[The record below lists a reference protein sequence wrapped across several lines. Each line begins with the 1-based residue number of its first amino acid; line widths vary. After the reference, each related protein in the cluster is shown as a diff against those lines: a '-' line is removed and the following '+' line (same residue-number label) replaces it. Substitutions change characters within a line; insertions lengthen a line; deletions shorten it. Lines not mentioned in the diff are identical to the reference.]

1 MLPLTLS
8 GWPALIM
15 AFAGALV
22 VTWVSIP
29 LIIKV
34 SLRRNLTDKPGIHKI
49 HLNNTPTLGGIG
61 IFIGFTFGFLLSVN
75 GNMYGVSSFVA
86 AIIIL
91 LFIGIKDDLLSVS
104 PVKKILIQVTSGL
117 IISIFSNLRFTNLN
131 GFLGFYDDIP
141 VLLSLVITIVIFVII
156 INSFNLIDGIDGLAS
171 AIGIIASTVYGIWFW
186 LSKDYGYAIMA
197 TALIGAL
204 TIFFFYNISD
214 GKNKIFMGDTG
225 SLVIGFIV
233 TCMTIRFNEINADG
247 ISIYA
252 LESSPSISVAILIV
266 PLFDTLRV
274 VVIRLVR
281 RTGIFS
287 ADNRHIHHLLLRA
300 GFSHKKAALLISL
313 ANVFII
319 VIAFSLDSIGIIL
332 LGIVLILLST
342 FLTSLVYI
350 KVAGEEGWNWKE
362 DGILK
367 TILKH
372 DKSRI
377 DSTAG

>member
-300 GFSHKKAALLISL
+300 GFSHRRLH
-313 ANVFII
+313 F
-319 VIAFSLDSIGIIL
+319 
-332 LGIVLILLST
+332 
-342 FLTSLVYI
+342 
-350 KVAGEEGWNWKE
+350 
-362 DGILK
+362 
-367 TILKH
+367 
-372 DKSRI
+372 
-377 DSTAG
+377 